1 MKNRNIH
8 TLVQCAILVAM
19 STVLSFLVLYE
30 APLGGSVTILS
41 MLPIC
46 LVGLMH
52 GPKWGFGAAF
62 VYSIIQL
69 ITSKCFAW
77 GLTPTVLIVCIL
89 FDYIVAFTL
98 LGVTGFFKGK
108 GRLGMCGAVLLAI
121 ALRMLCHYITGVTIW
136 EASMPD
142 TWDNVW
148 LYSLAYN
155 GFYMLPEA
163 VFTMVGTIALSAV
176 PQLWRIINGNKNA

>member
-1 MKNRNIH
+1 MKNRSVH

-41 MLPIC
+41 MLPVC
-46 LVGLMH
+46 LAGLLH
-52 GPKWGFGAAF
+52 GPKWGFGTAF
-62 VYSIIQL
+62 VYSVIQL
-69 ITSKCFAW
+69 LTSKCFAW

-108 GRLGMCGAVLLAI
+108 GRVGLCLGVLLAV

-136 EASMPD
+136 ESSMPEE
-142 TWDNVW
+142 WNNVW

-155 GFYMLPEA
+155 GAYMLPEA
-163 VFTMVGTIALSAV
+163 IFTMVGTVALSAV
-176 PQLWRIINGNKNA
+176 PQLWRLMDGKKKA